1 MRRRLIQ
8 STLAVVLVV
17 IAVFGVSLVIV
28 ETRTIGASAQERV
41 DLEALRLASIVDSR
55 ILGDEQINAEIL
67 EDQVTDQR
75 YARVAIPG
83 RDPIEVGTKPTG
95 EVIQSKE
102 AVGEEGETV
111 VVEEP
116 RSSITREVGRTF
128 LIIGAVALLAVIAA
142 VLLAVRQANR
152 LASPLTDLAETAER
166 LGSGDPRP
174 RHKRYGV
181 PELDRVADVLDS
193 SAERIARM
201 LTAERRLAAD
211 ASHQL
216 RTPLTALSMRLEEIT
231 LTDDPDTVKEEATIA
246 LGQVERLTDV
256 VQRLLTNSRDPRTGS
271 AVTFDLDE
279 VINQQLAE
287 WRPAY
292 RSVGRAIVSSG
303 KRHLQAV
310 GTPGAVAQVL
320 AALIENSLMHG
331 GGTVA
336 LRTRVTGNQA
346 VVEVTDEG
354 EESPPSSAPGS
365 SSGPSVAK
373 TRPVSASLWPVI
385 WRRRTADGSKCS
397 RRSRR
402 SSACSCPVRRR
413 SGRQRGRSRRRFDSR
428 SAKNAR
434 ELPGRTVLRQEGL
447 RRQERFG
454 TGHGLAGRERTEH
467 PGAVGPEAEQ
477 GRDTDAEELEEVALQ
492 GAVEVEAVRGDV
504 QNAVLDHQ
512 ADGAEQQEEREFL
525 GAAALVAVAVGE
537 IAEAYVVGDDRHHR
551 GDHTGPHD
559 LQIRGAADEVEDE
572 KIDPQPQAADHP
584 ELGELPCQPVDTLAY
599 HAARRGMCPA

>member
-28 ETRTIGASAQERV
+28 ETRTISSSAQERV
-41 DLEALRLASIVDSR
+41 SSEAQRLASIVDSR
-55 ILGDEQINAEIL
+55 LSGAAPGTRTVSPDVL
-67 EDQVTDQR
+67 KSQVTGER
-75 YARVAIPG
+75 YAIVQIPG
-83 RDPIEVGTKPTG
+83 QPVFTLGTKPEG
-95 EVIQSKE
+95 EVIRGHAK
-102 AVGEEGETV
+102 GEEGETV
-111 VVEEP
+111 VIEEP
-116 RSSITREVGRTF
+116 RSTVSREVGRTL
-128 LIIGAVALLAVIAA
+128 LIIGLVALLAVVAA
-142 VLLAVRQANR
+142 VLLAIRQANR

-231 LTDDPDTVKEEATIA
+231 LTDDPDTVKEEANVA
-246 LGQVERLTDV
+246 LTQVERLTDV
-256 VQRLLTNSRDPRTGS
+256 VERLLTNSRDPRAGN
-271 AVTFDLDE
+271 AVSFDLDE
-279 VINQQLAE
+279 VIQQQLAE

-292 RSVGRAIVSSG
+292 RSAGRAIVSSG

-354 EESPPSSAPGS
+354 PGVPADLGARIFERTI
-365 SSGPSVAK
+365 SGRNSTGIGLAVA
-373 TRPVSASLWPVI
+373 RDLAE
-385 WRRRTADGSKCS
+385 ADGGRLEMLQTKPPVFGLFLS
-397 RRSRR
+397 RTPPLKR
-402 SSACSCPVRRR
+402 P
-413 SGRQRGRSRRRFDSR
+413 Q
-428 SAKNAR
+428 
-434 ELPGRTVLRQEGL
+434 P
-447 RRQERFG
+447 
-454 TGHGLAGRERTEH
+454 
-467 PGAVGPEAEQ
+467 
-477 GRDTDAEELEEVALQ
+477 
-492 GAVEVEAVRGDV
+492 
-504 QNAVLDHQ
+504 
-512 ADGAEQQEEREFL
+512 
-525 GAAALVAVAVGE
+525 
-537 IAEAYVVGDDRHHR
+537 
-551 GDHTGPHD
+551 
-559 LQIRGAADEVEDE
+559 EDE
-572 KIDPQPQAADHP
+572 EPT
-584 ELGELPCQPVDTLAY
+584 V
-599 HAARRGMCPA
+599 R

>member
-28 ETRTIGASAQERV
+28 ETRTIGNSAQERV
-41 DLEALRLASIVDSR
+41 DSEAQKLASIVDSR
-55 ILGDEQINAEIL
+55 LIGDARISGEIL
-67 EDQVTDQR
+67 KAQVTGQR
-75 YARVAIPG
+75 YAVIRIPG
-83 RDPIEVGTKPTG
+83 KDPIEVGTKPG
-95 EVIQSKE
+95 GDVIHAK
-102 AVGEEGETV
+102 VKGEEGETV
-111 VVEEP
+111 IVQEP
-116 RSSITREVGRTF
+116 RSSVTREVGRTL
-128 LIIGAVALLAVIAA
+128 LIIAAVALLAIVAA

-246 LGQVERLTDV
+246 LTQVERLTDV
-256 VQRLLTNSRDPRTGS
+256 VERLLTNARDPRTGS

-279 VINQQLAE
+279 VIKQQLEE

-292 RSVGRAIVSSG
+292 RSAGRAIVSSG
-303 KRHLQAV
+303 KRHLRAV

-346 VVEVTDEG
+346 VIEVTDEG
-354 EESPPSSAPGS
+354 
-365 SSGPSVAK
+365 SGVPADLGARIFERAISGRNSTGIGLAVA
-373 TRPVSASLWPVI
+373 RDLAE
-385 WRRRTADGSKCS
+385 ADGGRLEMLQAQPPVFGLFLS
-397 RRSRR
+397 RTPMKR
-402 SSACSCPVRRR
+402 P
-413 SGRQRGRSRRRFDSR
+413 Q
-428 SAKNAR
+428 
-434 ELPGRTVLRQEGL
+434 
-447 RRQERFG
+447 
-454 TGHGLAGRERTEH
+454 
-467 PGAVGPEAEQ
+467 
-477 GRDTDAEELEEVALQ
+477 LEE
-492 GAVEVEAVRGDV
+492 EPTVR
-504 QNAVLDHQ
+504 
-512 ADGAEQQEEREFL
+512 
-525 GAAALVAVAVGE
+525 
-537 IAEAYVVGDDRHHR
+537 
-551 GDHTGPHD
+551 
-559 LQIRGAADEVEDE
+559 
-572 KIDPQPQAADHP
+572 
-584 ELGELPCQPVDTLAY
+584 
-599 HAARRGMCPA
+599 

>member
-17 IAVFGVSLVIV
+17 IAVFGVSLVVV
-28 ETRTIGASAQERV
+28 ESRTISSSAQERV
-41 DLEALRLASIVDSR
+41 ELEAARLASIVDSR
-55 ILGDEQINAEIL
+55 LLGAGTVDADVL
-67 EDQVTDQR
+67 RGQVARGR
-75 YARVAIPG
+75 YAVIRIPG
-83 RDPIEVGTKPTG
+83 QRPIEVGDKPRGGVIRG
-95 EVIQSKE
+95 E
-102 AVGEEGETV
+102 ATGEEGEQV

-116 RSSITREVGRTF
+116 RSAVTREVGRT
-128 LIIGAVALLAVIAA
+128 LVIIALVALLAVVAA

-181 PELDRVADVLDS
+181 PELDRVADVLDA

-246 LGQVERLTDV
+246 LSQVERLTDV
-256 VQRLLTNSRDPRTGS
+256 VQRLLTNSRDPRNGS

-279 VINQQLAE
+279 VIQQQIAE

-292 RSVGRAIVSSG
+292 RSAGRAIVCSG
-303 KRHLQAV
+303 KRHLHAV

-346 VVEVTDEG
+346 VVEVADEG
-354 EESPPSSAPGS
+354 PGVPADLGARIFERTI
-365 SSGPSVAK
+365 SGHNSTGIGLAVA
-373 TRPVSASLWPVI
+373 RDLAE
-385 WRRRTADGSKCS
+385 ADGGRLELLQAKPAVFGLFLS
-397 RRSRR
+397 RTPPPGKTP
-402 SSACSCPVRRR
+402 AGEPTVR
-413 SGRQRGRSRRRFDSR
+413 
-428 SAKNAR
+428 
-434 ELPGRTVLRQEGL
+434 
-447 RRQERFG
+447 
-454 TGHGLAGRERTEH
+454 
-467 PGAVGPEAEQ
+467 
-477 GRDTDAEELEEVALQ
+477 
-492 GAVEVEAVRGDV
+492 
-504 QNAVLDHQ
+504 
-512 ADGAEQQEEREFL
+512 
-525 GAAALVAVAVGE
+525 
-537 IAEAYVVGDDRHHR
+537 
-551 GDHTGPHD
+551 
-559 LQIRGAADEVEDE
+559 
-572 KIDPQPQAADHP
+572 
-584 ELGELPCQPVDTLAY
+584 
-599 HAARRGMCPA
+599 

>member
-28 ETRTIGASAQERV
+28 ETRTITNSAQERV
-41 DLEALRLASIVDSR
+41 DSEAVRLASIVDSR
-55 ILGDEQINAEIL
+55 ILGAESVTADIL
-67 EDQVTDQR
+67 RSQVTRDQ
-75 YARVAIPG
+75 YAVIRMPG
-83 RDPIEVGTKPTG
+83 RPPIELGTKPEG
-95 EVIQSKE
+95 DVIHAGQN
-102 AVGEEGETV
+102 GEEGETIV
-111 VVEEP
+111 VQEP
-116 RSSITREVGRTF
+116 RSSVTREVGRTL
-128 LIIGAVALLAVIAA
+128 LIIGLVALLAVVAA

-193 SAERIARM
+193 SAERIGRM

-246 LGQVERLTDV
+246 LTQVERLTDV

-279 VINQQLAE
+279 VIQQQLAE

-292 RSVGRAIVSSG
+292 RSSGRAIVSSG

-354 EESPPSSAPGS
+354 PGVPADLGARIFERTISGRNSTGIGLAVARDLAEADGGRLELLQSQPPVFGLFLSRTPPSRKP
-365 SSGPSVAK
+365 
-373 TRPVSASLWPVI
+373 
-385 WRRRTADGSKCS
+385 D
-397 RRSRR
+397 
-402 SSACSCPVRRR
+402 
-413 SGRQRGRSRRRFDSR
+413 D
-428 SAKNAR
+428 
-434 ELPGRTVLRQEGL
+434 
-447 RRQERFG
+447 
-454 TGHGLAGRERTEH
+454 
-467 PGAVGPEAEQ
+467 
-477 GRDTDAEELEEVALQ
+477 
-492 GAVEVEAVRGDV
+492 
-504 QNAVLDHQ
+504 
-512 ADGAEQQEEREFL
+512 EERPT
-525 GAAALVAVAVGE
+525 V
-537 IAEAYVVGDDRHHR
+537 R
-551 GDHTGPHD
+551 
-559 LQIRGAADEVEDE
+559 
-572 KIDPQPQAADHP
+572 
-584 ELGELPCQPVDTLAY
+584 
-599 HAARRGMCPA
+599 